1 MSSRQ
6 MRWRIADGFAIC
18 EQWCCCCGCDNKGA
32 SEVVCCSCEKTN
44 LIMLPIWYHKL
55 ELDELVEQGLQDTD
69 PNNVFDHGHL
79 HHHHVACLQNIAAM
93 VESKSAH
100 VFTSLWI
107 VTIAETLHD
116 VYFETHGSAML
127 QYETSDHGAI

>member
-1 MSSRQ
+1 
-6 MRWRIADGFAIC
+6 
-18 EQWCCCCGCDNKGA
+18 
-32 SEVVCCSCEKTN
+32 
-44 LIMLPIWYHKL
+44 MLPICYHKL

-93 VESKSAH
+93 VKSKSVH
-100 VFTSLWI
+100 VVTSLWI

-116 VYFETHGSAML
+116 IYFETHGSAML

>member
-1 MSSRQ
+1 M
-6 MRWRIADGFAIC
+6 
-18 EQWCCCCGCDNKGA
+18 
-32 SEVVCCSCEKTN
+32 VCCSCEKTN

-79 HHHHVACLQNIAAM
+79 HHHHVACLQNIAAT

-100 VFTSLWI
+100 VVTSLWI